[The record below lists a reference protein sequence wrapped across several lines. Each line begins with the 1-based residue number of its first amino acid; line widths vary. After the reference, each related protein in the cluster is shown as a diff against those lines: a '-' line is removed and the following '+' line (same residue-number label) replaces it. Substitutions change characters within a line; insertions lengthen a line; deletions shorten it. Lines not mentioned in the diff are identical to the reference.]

1 MSKATVKHVFL
12 VCILLIA
19 SLTGGCLKKSSP
31 VYHYTL
37 NSVDREQLPPASSN
51 VPTILVG
58 PIRIASF
65 LNQGSIVSR
74 KNDNAVTIAEQHRW
88 AGPLPEMLTN
98 TLISNLS
105 RQLNSES
112 VFSFPDTSKNKAL
125 RVEMTIVHFERGVKQ
140 TALMEVRYRILSST
154 ASNILYARTS
164 RFTVQLQD
172 NSYDTLVHGLSTCMS
187 RLGNEISEQ
196 ILLVSPST

>member
-1 MSKATVKHVFL
+1 MNKATVKHVIL
-12 VCILLIA
+12 ICILLMA

-37 NSVDREQLPPASSN
+37 NSVNREQLTPSSRN

-65 LNQGSIVSR
+65 LNQGPIVSR
-74 KNDNAVTIAEQHRW
+74 KNDTAVSISELHRW

-105 RQLNSES
+105 KQLNSDS
-112 VFSFPDTSKNKAL
+112 VFSFPDSSKDKGL

-140 TALMEVRYRILSST
+140 TALMEVRYRILSSND
-154 ASNILYARTS
+154 SSILHARTS

-172 NSYDTLVHGLSTCMS
+172 NSYDTLVRGLSTCMT
-187 RLGNEISEQ
+187 RLGSEISEQ